1 MKPIVFGS
9 RSIPPPA
16 PYGIYGMEEYDEG
29 EMGGL
34 ILYTNE
40 KVVVK
45 DIINSYRLE
54 LNRVAEVNAL
64 REKRRQKEEER
75 LKWERTHVFKM
86 NGNTAP
92 TNPWK
97 KLSKPVAMSC
107 GGGEQARAG
116 QAPGGGGGGGG
127 GS

>member
-1 MKPIVFGS
+1 MRPSLFSTRLGLPS
-9 RSIPPPA
+9 A
-16 PYGIYGMEEYDEG
+16 PYAIYGMNDYGDGPAGGPILDIYD
-29 EMGGL
+29 
-34 ILYTNE
+34 
-40 KVVVK
+40 KVDLK
-45 DIINSYRLE
+45 DIFKSYKLE
-54 LNRVAEVNAL
+54 LSRVAEVNAL

-107 GGGEQARAG
+107 GGG
-116 QAPGGGGGGGG
+116 GGGGGE
-127 GS
+127 